1 MTRMNH
7 SVDFFDRQFQAQ
19 LRTQDLALNP
29 FERVALAHCHGRVL
43 DFGCG
48 LGNLAVS
55 AARSGL
61 CVDAVD
67 ASPAAIEHLL
77 RVGREAQLCLK
88 PVCADAEAFEWHGC
102 YDTVVSIGLLMF
114 LDCASA
120 WRLMERL
127 TDHTCPGGTAVVNV
141 LVRGTT
147 YLDMFGNDAHCLFG
161 EDELPRWFDAHGWSV
176 LQAEPNSFDA
186 PNGTVKRFTTVV
198 AQRPM

>member
-1 MTRMNH
+1 MNH

-19 LRTQDLALNP
+19 LRSQNLELNP
-29 FERVALAHCHGRVL
+29 FERVALAHCRGRVL

-55 AARSGL
+55 AARTGL

-67 ASPAAIEHLL
+67 ASPAAIGHL
-77 RVGREAQLCLK
+77 AQLAQDVRLRLK
-88 PVCADAEAFEWHGC
+88 PVCADAEAFEWQGC

-120 WRLMERL
+120 WRLMQRL
-127 TDHTCPGGTAVVNV
+127 TEHTCPGGTAVVNV
-141 LVRGTT
+141 LVSGTT
-147 YLDMFGNDAHCLFG
+147 YLDMFGSDAHCLFD

-176 LQAEPNSFDA
+176 VQAEPSSFDA
-186 PNGTVKRFTTVV
+186 PGGTVKRFTTVV